1 MWIVSKSLKF
11 AALYPNHLDLNGDHG
26 NLIVLQKRLLWRGVQ
41 AEIFHVEKPGTLE
54 DFDFVLLGHGTK
66 DAWAEVLRLDPELLT
81 NLAQLTRKGKPVM
94 AISSGYEYLI
104 QEMESA
110 QAKHA
115 EHVSEFRNV
124 DEIVGYINTAVVL
137 PEIRTIRQT
146 ALTLFHGPVLAKN
159 PGLADK
165 IISAAGWCDVS
176 IENNQLHVV
185 DELAKASRRTAFE
198 D

>member
-1 MWIVSKSLKF
+1 MSKSLKF
-11 AALYPNHLDLNGDHG
+11 AALYPKHLDLNGDHG
-26 NLIVLQKRLLWRGVQ
+26 NLLVLQKRLLWRGVQ
-41 AEIFHVEKPGTLE
+41 AEIIPVVKPQTLE

-81 NLAQLTRKGKPVM
+81 NLAQLTHNGKPVM
-94 AISSGYEYLI
+94 AISSGYEFLI
-104 QEMESA
+104 EEIEST

-115 EHVSEFRNV
+115 EHISEFRNA
-124 DEIVGYINTAVVL
+124 DEIVGYMNTAVVL

-146 ALTLFHGPVLAKN
+146 TLTLFHGPVLAKN

-176 IENNQLHVV
+176 IENHQLHTV
-185 DELAKASRRTAFE
+185 DEFAEASRRTAFE